1 VIIVDNSV
9 LVAFV
14 FPQDDFHKAAMAAR
28 LKDADWHAPALI
40 RSESRNVARAYLR
53 KGEPLATVQEAVRDA
68 SASVRCYTMGDD
80 EVLQVVSDGHLTA
93 YDAEYVALA
102 RRLACRVVTQDRD
115 ILKFYRA
122 ESVSLAD
129 FV

>member
-1 VIIVDNSV
+1 MIIVDNSV

-53 KGEPLATVQEAVRDA
+53 KGEPLETVQEAVRDA
-68 SASVRCYTMGDD
+68 AASVRCYIMGDD

-102 RRLACRVVTQDRD
+102 RRLACRVLTQDRD
-115 ILKFYRA
+115 IQKFYRA